1 MTYRVFDTSISRL
14 IGWYESESEALAL
27 VQALIVANG
36 EDYAEDLA
44 VSYAHEDGSYSEP
57 LSGAVLAARA
67 NSVTQQQDAA
77 HTRSAVS

>member
-1 MTYRVFDTSISRL
+1 MTYRVFDTSINRL

-44 VSYAHEDGSYSEP
+44 VSYAHDDGSYSEP
-57 LSGAVLAARA
+57 LFGAVLAARA
-67 NSVTQQQDAA
+67 TSVAQHLAPVR
-77 HTRSAVS
+77 TRSAVS